1 MSEKDQAYREAL
13 ARMWLVADL
22 LLQAGEMNPL
32 KEGMK
37 ATLLDV
43 PTYNR
48 ELQLVKDKLE
58 CRLKAHLDTL
68 AKLRDLSE
76 AGI

>member
-1 MSEKDQAYREAL
+1 
-13 ARMWLVADL
+13 MWLVADL
-22 LLQAGEMNPL
+22 LLQAREMNPL

-48 ELQLVKDKLE
+48 ELQLVNDRLE
-58 CRLKAHLDTL
+58 RR
-68 AKLRDLSE
+68 LRDLLDDLAELRE
-76 AGI
+76 AAEAIERKTK